1 MGNSNRF
8 PQRSVLCRTCVNWAG
23 RQSGA
28 ERRGSARTC
37 KAGIA
42 THYQVMSC
50 DSYVPMSLAR
60 RELPGQDHAR

>member
-1 MGNSNRF
+1 M
-8 PQRSVLCRTCVNWAG
+8 CRTCMNWTG

-42 THYQVMSC
+42 THYQAMSC
-50 DSYVPMSLAR
+50 DSYVPVSIAR
-60 RELPGQDHAR
+60 REPPARDRAR

>member
-8 PQRSVLCRTCVNWAG
+8 PQRSVLCRTCMNWAG
-23 RQSGA
+23 RQSGT

-42 THYQVMSC
+42 THCQVMSC
-50 DSYVPMSLAR
+50 DSYVPISVAR
-60 RELPGQDHAR
+60 HAPPPRDHAR

>member
-1 MGNSNRF
+1 M
-8 PQRSVLCRTCVNWAG
+8 NWTG

-28 ERRGSARTC
+28 ERRGSARMC

-60 RELPGQDHAR
+60 HVPPAHDHAR